1 MDALSP
7 LVYLIDD
14 DDDVREALALLL
26 RTMGMRVDAFADPL
40 SFLGAFDRNTI
51 GCLIVDIRMPGMTG
65 LQLQQRLLDEQCD
78 LPVVVITGHGDL
90 NLCRRAFK
98 AGAVEFLIK
107 PVDEEALLDSVQKA
121 VTQHI
126 RSRRQQTLTREAQ
139 ARLSKLT
146 DRENEILVQIVEG
159 LSNKQIAR
167 VLDLSP
173 RTVETHRA
181 NIFAK
186 LETQSLAELVRL
198 YLTGVSETGY
208 SPLPGPSSP

>member
-40 SFLGAFDRNTI
+40 SFLSAFDRNTI

-198 YLTGVSETGY
+198 YLTGVSEHGY
-208 SPLPGPSSP
+208 SPLSGPASP